1 MWVPFEQLPATARL
15 WVFTSPVPLD
25 TALIHPALQTFVQ
38 SWTAHRQDLRA
49 SGALYQGHFILL
61 AVDESQTAASGCSID
76 KATHFVQDLG
86 QSLNLNLLEKR
97 RYFYR
102 NGDQSINAVDSQTI
116 HTVDSQTIQTV
127 DHQTMQ
133 AAVQNGRVTPT
144 TLVADTLVNKVGD
157 LDRLWLPFGES
168 WHRRLFG
175 L

>member
-1 MWVPFEQLPATARL
+1 MWVPFEQLPATTRL

-49 SGALYQGHFILL
+49 SGALYQGYFILL

-86 QSLNLNLLEKR
+86 QSLNLNFLEKR

-102 NGDQSINAVDSQTI
+102 NGDQPVHAVDSQTI
-116 HTVDSQTIQTV
+116 HAV

-133 AAVQNGRVTPT
+133 AAVQDGRVTPT
-144 TLVADTLVNKVGD
+144 TLVADTLVSKVGD

-168 WHRRLFG
+168 WHHRLFC

>member
-1 MWVPFEQLPATARL
+1 
-15 WVFTSPVPLD
+15 
-25 TALIHPALQTFVQ
+25 
-38 SWTAHRQDLRA
+38 
-49 SGALYQGHFILL
+49 L

-86 QSLNLNLLEKR
+86 QSLNLNFLEKR

-133 AAVQNGRVTPT
+133 AAVQDGRVTPT

>member
-49 SGALYQGHFILL
+49 SGALYQGYFILL

-76 KATHFVQDLG
+76 KATHFVQELG
-86 QSLNLNLLEKR
+86 KSLNLNFLEKR

-102 NGDQSINAVDSQTI
+102 NGDQPIHAVDP
-116 HTVDSQTIQTV
+116 QTIQAV

-133 AAVQNGRVTPT
+133 AAVQDGLVTPT
-144 TLVADTLVNKVGD
+144 TLVADTLVSKVGD

>member
-25 TALIHPALQTFVQ
+25 TDRIHPALQTFVQ

-49 SGALYQGHFILL
+49 SGSLYQGYFILL

-102 NGDQSINAVDSQTI
+102 NGDQPVHAVDSQTI
-116 HTVDSQTIQTV
+116 HAV

-133 AAVQNGRVTPT
+133 AAVQDGRVTPT
-144 TLVADTLVNKVGD
+144 TLVADTLVSKVGD

>member
-25 TALIHPALQTFVQ
+25 TDLIHPALQTFVQ

-49 SGALYQGHFILL
+49 SGSLYQGYFILV

-86 QSLNLNLLEKR
+86 QSLNLNFLEKR

-102 NGDQSINAVDSQTI
+102 NGDQSIHAVDSQTI
-116 HTVDSQTIQTV
+116 QAV

-133 AAVQNGRVTPT
+133 ALVQDGRVTPT

>member
-25 TALIHPALQTFVQ
+25 SDLIHPALQTFVQ

-49 SGALYQGHFILL
+49 SGALYQGYFILL

-86 QSLNLNLLEKR
+86 QSLNLNFLEKR

-116 HTVDSQTIQTV
+116 QAVDHQPIQAVDHQPIQAV

-133 AAVQNGRVTPT
+133 AAVQDGRVTPT
-144 TLVADTLVNKVGD
+144 TLEADTLVSKVGD
-157 LDRLWLPFGES
+157 LDRLWLPFG
-168 WHRRLFG
+168 
-175 L
+175 

>member
-1 MWVPFEQLPATARL
+1 MWVPFELLPATARL

-49 SGALYQGHFILL
+49 SGSLHQGYFILL

-86 QSLNLNLLEKR
+86 QSLNLNFLEKR
-97 RYFYR
+97 RYFYC
-102 NGDQSINAVDSQTI
+102 NGDQPIY
-116 HTVDSQTIQTV
+116 TV
-127 DHQTMQ
+127 DHQAMQ
-133 AAVQNGRVTPT
+133 TAVLDGRVNPT
-144 TLVADTLVNKVGD
+144 TLVADTLVSKVGD

>member
-38 SWTAHRQDLRA
+38 SWTAHQQDLRA
-49 SGALYQGHFILL
+49 SASLSDGYFILL
-61 AVDESQTAASGCSID
+61 AVDENQTAASGCSID
-76 KATHFVQDLG
+76 KATHFVRDLG
-86 QSLNLNLLEKR
+86 QSLNLNFLEKR

-102 NGDQSINAVDSQTI
+102 NGDQPI
-116 HTVDSQTIQTV
+116 HAFDSQTIQAV

-133 AAVQNGRVTPT
+133 AAVQDGRVTPT
-144 TLVADTLVNKVGD
+144 TLVADTLLTKVGD

-168 WHRRLFG
+168 WHRRLFVR
-175 L
+175 

>member
-1 MWVPFEQLPATARL
+1 VWVPFEQLPASARL
-15 WVFTSPVPLD
+15 WIFTSPVPLD

-49 SGALYQGHFILL
+49 SASLTEGFFILL

-86 QSLNLNLLEKR
+86 QSLSLNFLEKR

-102 NGDQSINAVDSQTI
+102 NEDQPI
-116 HTVDSQTIQTV
+116 HTVDPQTIQAV

-133 AAVQNGRVTPT
+133 AAVQDGRVTPT
-144 TLVADTLVNKVGD
+144 TLVADTLLTNVGD
-157 LDRLWLPFGES
+157 LDRLWLPFGQS
-168 WHRRLFG
+168 WHRRLFVR
-175 L
+175 

>member
-1 MWVPFEQLPATARL
+1 MWVPFEQLPASARL
-15 WVFTSPVPLD
+15 WIFTSPVPLD
-25 TALIHPALQTFVQ
+25 TDLIHPALQTFVQ

-49 SGALYQGHFILL
+49 SGSLYQGYFILL
-61 AVDESQTAASGCSID
+61 AVDESHTAASGCSID
-76 KATHFVQDLG
+76 KATHFMQDLG
-86 QSLNLNLLEKR
+86 QRLNLNFLEKR

-102 NGDQSINAVDSQTI
+102 NGDQSINAD
-116 HTVDSQTIQTV
+116 DSQTIQAVDHQPIQAV

-133 AAVQNGRVTPT
+133 AAVQDGRVTPT
-144 TLVADTLVNKVGD
+144 TLVADTLVSKVGD

>member
-1 MWVPFEQLPATARL
+1 MWVPFELLPATARL

-49 SGALYQGHFILL
+49 SGALYQGYFILL

-86 QSLNLNLLEKR
+86 QSLNLNFLEKR

-102 NGDQSINAVDSQTI
+102 NGDHPVHAVDP
-116 HTVDSQTIQTV
+116 QTIQAV
-127 DHQTMQ
+127 DHRTMQ
-133 AAVQNGRVTPT
+133 AAVQDGLVTPT
-144 TLVADTLVNKVGD
+144 TLVADTLVSKVGD

>member
-1 MWVPFEQLPATARL
+1 MSECF
-15 WVFTSPVPLD
+15 
-25 TALIHPALQTFVQ
+25 
-38 SWTAHRQDLRA
+38 
-49 SGALYQGHFILL
+49 FILL
-61 AVDESQTAASGCSID
+61 AVDEAQTSASGCSID

-86 QSLNLNLLEKR
+86 QSLNLNFLEKR

-102 NGDQSINAVDSQTI
+102 NGDQPI
-116 HTVDSQTIQTV
+116 HAFDSQTIQAV

-133 AAVQNGRVTPT
+133 AAVQNGRITLT
-144 TLVADTLVNKVGD
+144 TLVADTLVSKVGD

>member
-1 MWVPFEQLPATARL
+1 MWVPFEQLPASARL
-15 WVFTSPVPLD
+15 WIFTSPVPLN

-49 SGALYQGHFILL
+49 SGALYQGYFILL

-86 QSLNLNLLEKR
+86 QSLNLNFLEKR

-102 NGDQSINAVDSQTI
+102 NGDQSINAD
-116 HTVDSQTIQTV
+116 DSQTIQAV

-133 AAVQNGRVTPT
+133 AAVQDGRVTPT
-144 TLVADTLVNKVGD
+144 TLVADTLLTKVGD

>member
-1 MWVPFEQLPATARL
+1 MWVPFEELPASARL
-15 WVFTSPVPLD
+15 WVFTSPVALD
-25 TALIHPALQTFVQ
+25 TDLIHPALQTFVQ
-38 SWTAHRQDLRA
+38 SWTAHRQELRA
-49 SGALYQGHFILL
+49 SGALYQGYFILL

-86 QSLNLNLLEKR
+86 QSLNLNFLEKR

-102 NGDQSINAVDSQTI
+102 NGDQTI
-116 HTVDSQTIQTV
+116 HAV

-133 AAVQNGRVTPT
+133 AAVQDGRVNPT
-144 TLVADTLVNKVGD
+144 TLVADTLVSKVGD